1 MKSLKTMLEGATGR
15 GVLLC
20 KKYAPDIFLGVGV
33 VGVVA
38 ATVLACKATTK
49 ASKVVEKLD
58 SELKS
63 IKALNNGEIELQEGE
78 TYSEK
83 DYKHNLTIAYAHG
96 GLDLLKIYGPSI
108 GLGMASMTLIFASH
122 HILKKRNLAVVAAYT
137 GLQKAFDEYRAR
149 VVASEGEEKDREY
162 RYGVKAEKI
171 KETFTDEKGK
181 EKTQEKEVVTTSSV
195 SQYARFFDEASIYWS
210 KDPEKNL
217 LFLKSQQNWFNDR
230 LKIKKHVFLNEV
242 YDALDIPRTSA
253 GAVVGWVKGNKD
265 NFIDFGIF
273 DGKDPRKRAFVN
285 GYERCILLDFNVDG
299 VIYDLI

>member
-1 MKSLKTMLEGATGR
+1 MKSLKNMLEGATSR

-33 VGVVA
+33 VGVVT

-49 ASKVVEKLD
+49 ASKVMEKLNSGLD
-58 SELKS
+58 DIRSLH
-63 IKALNNGEIELQEGE
+63 NGEVDLPEGE

-83 DYKHNLTIAYAHG
+83 DYQHDLTIAYANG
-96 GLDLLKIYGPSI
+96 GMELLKVYAPAI

-149 VVASEGEEKDREY
+149 VVKSEGEEKDREY
-162 RYGVKAEKI
+162 RYGVKTEKV
-171 KETFTDEKGK
+171 KETVTDEKGK
-181 EKTQEKEVVTTSSV
+181 EKTQEKEVTTVSPI

-230 LKIKKHVFLNEV
+230 LKIKGHVFLNEV

-265 NFIDFGIF
+265 SFVDFNIF

-285 GYERCILLDFNVDG
+285 GYERCILMDFNVDG

>member
-1 MKSLKTMLEGATGR
+1 MKSLKTILEGATGR

-33 VGVVA
+33 VGVVT

-49 ASKVVEKLD
+49 ASKVMEKLN
-58 SELKS
+58 SELDDIKS
-63 IKALNNGEIELQEGE
+63 LNEGKVELPEGE

-83 DYKHNLTIAYAHG
+83 DYKHDLTIAYSHG
-96 GLDLLKIYGPSI
+96 GLELLKVYAPAI

-149 VVASEGEEKDREY
+149 VVDSEGEEKDREY
-162 RYGVKAEKI
+162 RYGVKAETI

-181 EKTQEKEVVTTSSV
+181 EKTQEKEVITTSST
-195 SQYARFFDEASIYWS
+195 SQYAKFFDEASLYWS
-210 KDPEKNL
+210 KSPEKNL
-217 LFLKSQQNWFNDR
+217 MFLKSQQNWFNDR
-230 LKIKKHVFLNEV
+230 LKIKGHVFLNEV

-265 NFIDFGIF
+265 SYVDFGIF
-273 DGKDPRKRAFVN
+273 DAKDPRKRAFVN
-285 GYERCILLDFNVDG
+285 GYERSILLDFNVDG